1 MINFRQFK
9 LLLNNLPSFSIG
21 RSDGRCVQRADTY
34 SAQINDSH
42 LLDIPRLKTQFQKN
56 YPLHDINLNNP
67 YTPMLTN
74 LFPNTIVAR
83 VRPRTSKGITDLL

>member
-42 LLDIPRLKTQFQKN
+42 LLDIPLLKTQFPKN

-67 YTPMLTN
+67 YMLTN
-74 LFPNTIVAR
+74 LITNTIVDC
-83 VRPRTSKGITDLL
+83 VRQGTSNGITELI